1 MCASSLSCLKISP
14 KTLSQKHQR
23 QQKKIMN
30 SKFSKTKRKFVC
42 FTHSVNVARLITVF
56 FAVVFLSIYC
66 VSHTLCPRCLILLA
80 VDDDAGYSQI
90 GNPNGNDTTEKRNI
104 LFIVW
109 CSALSRR
116 NVCMCFYQRHSHTHT
131 QPHVA
136 SPHMCDGERQH
147 TTPYTQHSDGQFWKR
162 EMVNARNLSSSHTP
176 KFMHIRLPN
185 I

>member
-23 QQKKIMN
+23 QQKKNYELQIFKN
-30 SKFSKTKRKFVC
+30 KKKIRLFHTLSQCGETD
-42 FTHSVNVARLITVF
+42 HSFLCRC
-56 FAVVFLSIYC
+56 FLSIYC